1 MATLNLK
8 KYLNPAPNIGGLEI
22 SDLTLRFAALENGR
36 LRQGL
41 VQLPPGIISGGKI
54 LDRAK
59 AIAALRALHTQI
71 ASLKKILHV
80 VVLIPTNNVYTQAFA
95 MPLVPE
101 KNVRETALLNLQSIS
116 PIDINS
122 AYYDF
127 QLIGENKKGQLEAI
141 GSFVNRAEV
150 DELTSALK
158 ESGFSAVAV
167 EFPALAVARLVKNYG
182 AGLKPDSPYLAIYLG
197 SDGPDLMVIKNGHL
211 YFNYFN
217 SWAAFQQEIGGRQI
231 TAADTQ
237 DFLARNVK
245 QVMNFYTSR
254 WGEPIQNVL
263 IVDNPIAKEI
273 IQNIQSNF
281 GLAVQPFQIAKYG
294 ALSPLWYSVVGA
306 MERGL
311 IPRTKDTFISLTAV
325 GVEQDYY
332 RQLSIGFIRAWRNI
346 IVGVVGFMLLALLVA
361 DSLLARAVVQG
372 QRDLS
377 GRALVSLEE
386 IQGLQND
393 VLKFNQ
399 AVDYAIASQAATS
412 AWSGF
417 FEKMRVLTGTQVS
430 IRRIQVDPALSGLVL
445 GKAVSDSAVI
455 VFKNALSKEPNFKDV
470 SLPLSNIKVNE
481 DGSVSFS
488 LNFKLTSLKF

>member
-150 DELTSALK
+150 DENI
-158 ESGFSAVAV
+158 F
-167 EFPALAVARLVKNYG
+167 
-182 AGLKPDSPYLAIYLG
+182 
-197 SDGPDLMVIKNGHL
+197 
-211 YFNYFN
+211 
-217 SWAAFQQEIGGRQI
+217 AA
-231 TAADTQ
+231 
-237 DFLARNVK
+237 
-245 QVMNFYTSR
+245 
-254 WGEPIQNVL
+254 
-263 IVDNPIAKEI
+263 
-273 IQNIQSNF
+273 
-281 GLAVQPFQIAKYG
+281 
-294 ALSPLWYSVVGA
+294 
-306 MERGL
+306 
-311 IPRTKDTFISLTAV
+311 
-325 GVEQDYY
+325 
-332 RQLSIGFIRAWRNI
+332 
-346 IVGVVGFMLLALLVA
+346 
-361 DSLLARAVVQG
+361 
-372 QRDLS
+372 
-377 GRALVSLEE
+377 
-386 IQGLQND
+386 
-393 VLKFNQ
+393 
-399 AVDYAIASQAATS
+399 
-412 AWSGF
+412 
-417 FEKMRVLTGTQVS
+417 
-430 IRRIQVDPALSGLVL
+430 
-445 GKAVSDSAVI
+445 
-455 VFKNALSKEPNFKDV
+455 
-470 SLPLSNIKVNE
+470 
-481 DGSVSFS
+481 
-488 LNFKLTSLKF
+488 